1 MSSRRKVEFDD
12 TQTSGIWWSTHLAIK
27 DACLELKEET
37 NCKNQEIVSLIRS
50 IADSIEKEGI

>member
-1 MSSRRKVEFDD
+1 MEFDD